1 MKSSII
7 KVSLFFRVISIS
19 YVLMFKQS
27 VSLVEFSKLYNI
39 LQEMND
45 LFSFNIFNYQ
55 TSKEFLKEVESN
67 NAECVN
73 SAIIVDKKQ
82 HLLLSNSKININNI
96 LVMDAWPLKIE
107 KILDEI
113 NTQLI
118 KQKYS
123 FHSKL
128 DIKNYTLNF
137 NSRIIS
143 NKVKELKLTERE
155 IDIILFLKN
164 QSIPQSVNMMQ
175 NKVWGYSSDLETH
188 TVETH
193 IYRLRKKIKDKFNDE
208 NFITSEEEGY
218 KI

>member
-1 MKSSII
+1 
-7 KVSLFFRVISIS
+7 
-19 YVLMFKQS
+19 MFKQS
-27 VSLVEFSKLYNI
+27 VSLVEFSRLYNI
-39 LQEMND
+39 LHEIND

-55 TSKEFLKEVESN
+55 NTKEFLQEIESN
-67 NAECVN
+67 NIECIN
-73 SAIIVDKKQ
+73 STIIIDKPNQ
-82 HLLLSNSKININNI
+82 TLLSNSKINRNNI
-96 LVMDAWPLKIE
+96 LVLDTLPFKIE
-107 KILDEI
+107 RLLDEI
-113 NTQLI
+113 NSQLI
-118 KQKYS
+118 KQKYN

-143 NKVKELKLTERE
+143 NETKELKLTERE

-164 QSIPQSVNMMQ
+164 KNTPQSVSMLQ
-175 NKVWGYSSDLETH
+175 NKVWGYSFDLETH

-208 NFITSEEEGY
+208 NFIISEDTGY